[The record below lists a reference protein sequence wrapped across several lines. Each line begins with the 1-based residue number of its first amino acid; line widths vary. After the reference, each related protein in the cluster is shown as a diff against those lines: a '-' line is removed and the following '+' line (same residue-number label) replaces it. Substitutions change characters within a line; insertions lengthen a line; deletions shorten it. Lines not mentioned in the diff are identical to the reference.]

1 MHNISGT
8 CRQRNWLFVT
18 KILTKMIQDQ
28 LLYRTSMHVKH
39 NLKTLGF
46 TILFLSFWIIRFSAI
61 LTRTASQ
68 ITNNY
73 LPSLI
78 SFDTQCIWTRA
89 IFLYVHPQVV
99 YYNSV
104 KFLQYQFIHLEKVMQ
119 TRNTDGQS
127 DRLCDYNRL
136 ILCFREFK
144 KVTKHQCL
152 LCAPIH
158 RVPEYKD
165 EFDVWND
172 VMDVVCYNV
181 LWFRL
186 ARILWK
192 LLPLIVIPE

>member
-1 MHNISGT
+1 VFYSSNYSTKKSLGKMHNISGT
-8 CRQRNWLFVT
+8 CRQRKWLFVT

-39 NLKTLGF
+39 NLKTLGL

-104 KFLQYQFIHLEKVMQ
+104 KFLQYQFIHLEKVVQ

-136 ILCFREFK
+136 ILCFRSLK
-144 KVTKHQCL
+144 K
-152 LCAPIH
+152 
-158 RVPEYKD
+158 
-165 EFDVWND
+165 
-172 VMDVVCYNV
+172 
-181 LWFRL
+181 
-186 ARILWK
+186 
-192 LLPLIVIPE
+192 